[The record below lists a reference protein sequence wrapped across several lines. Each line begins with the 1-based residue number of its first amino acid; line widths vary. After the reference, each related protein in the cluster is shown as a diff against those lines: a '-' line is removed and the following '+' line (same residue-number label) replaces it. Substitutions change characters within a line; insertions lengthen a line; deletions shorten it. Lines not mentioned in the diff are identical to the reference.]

1 MRKGVVG
8 GFWGSTLV
16 LGLCGACSGKSENVS
31 SRGNDGGAS
40 GTAAGGSG
48 TSGGSAGASAGGAV
62 GASGSFGSD
71 GSGGSGGDII
81 GTGGAAGAA
90 FGGASGIAGAGASGG
105 AAGIAGAGG
114 GGAAGVSGTGMGGI
128 GGSMPDA
135 TLVGTWVGYVENH
148 YFPSGSDEV
157 RIVITDGAPS
167 GHVVFGNGMPPPP
180 PDPNTGYPP
189 SSGGGAAGAAGA
201 GARPGFEVYE
211 GFRYT
216 ILAGNVTRD
225 RVRFKVESRELWKE
239 WCALQTPVPL
249 QDGSGGYGCLPNRGY
264 ASDGTRCWL
273 DDNTE
278 VNCGKAQLCSF
289 GVCECTA
296 QSCKA
301 SGYGDTVFDLDHRSN
316 ELDGSVNGIFGLHN
330 VRLTQE

>member
-1 MRKGVVG
+1 
-8 GFWGSTLV
+8 V
-16 LGLCGACSGKSENVS
+16 LLLCGACSGKSENVS

-40 GTAAGGSG
+40 GAAAGGGSG
-48 TSGGSAGASAGGAV
+48 TSGGSSGASAGGA
-62 GASGSFGSD
+62 SGSVGSD
-71 GSGGSGGDII
+71 GSGGSGGTDII
-81 GTGGAAGAA
+81 GTGGAVGAA

-148 YFPSGSDEV
+148 YFASGSDEV

-167 GHVVFGNGMPPPP
+167 GYVVFGNGMPPPA

-189 SSGGGAAGAAGA
+189 SNDPGGVAGA
-201 GARPGFEVYE
+201 GGRYAIDVYE

-216 ILAGNVTRD
+216 ALAGNVTRD
-225 RVRFKVESRELWKE
+225 RVRFKIKSSELWQE

-249 QDGSGGYGCLPNRGY
+249 QDGSEGYGCMPNLGY
-264 ASDGTRCWL
+264 SSDGTRCFQA
-273 DDNTE
+273 DKQVD
-278 VNCGKAQLCSF
+278 CGKLQLCTS

-301 SGYGDTVFDLDHRSN
+301 YGYGDTVFDLDHKAK

>member
-1 MRKGVVG
+1 MRKGVVRG
-8 GFWGSTLV
+8 LWGSTWVLV
-16 LGLCGACSGKSENVS
+16 LCGACSGKSEKVS

-40 GTAAGGSG
+40 GTAAGSSG
-48 TSGGSAGASAGGAV
+48 TGGSGASAGGA
-62 GASGSFGSD
+62 SGSD
-71 GSGGSGGDII
+71 GSGGTDVIGAGGVAFGGASGI
-81 GTGGAAGAA
+81 GT
-90 FGGASGIAGAGASGG
+90 GGASGIAGAGAS
-105 AAGIAGAGG
+105 AGIAGAGG

-167 GHVVFGNGMPPPP
+167 GYVVFGNGMPPPA

-189 SSGGGAAGAAGA
+189 SSSGGAAGAAGAAGA
-201 GARPGFEVYE
+201 GAAPGLEVYE

-225 RVRFKVESRELWKE
+225 RVRFKVESHELWKE

-249 QDGSGGYGCLPNRGY
+249 QDGSGGYGCLPNLGWSSGPEGCRIY
-264 ASDGTRCWL
+264 DP
-273 DDNTE
+273 NTGAE
-278 VNCGKAQLCSF
+278 RVVDCGKVQLCSF
-289 GVCECTA
+289 RVCECTA

-301 SGYGDTVFDLDHRSN
+301 TGYGDTVFDLDHKAK
-316 ELDGSVNGIFGLHN
+316 ELDGSVNGSFGLHN
-330 VRLTQE
+330 LRLTQE